1 VSKKEKKS
9 YEVTEDLDDVT
20 SWYSYLYKIHE
31 VKVKLLKKLKVDIL
45 DGIIDEISNMEGE
58 EIADIVDPLEDVDK
72 IIKNLRKLD
81 KDLKKDEKA
90 EYLSFLSLDTITSVC
105 KRAKV
110 PCSEIVDELEKF
122 AKELERKR
130 KKLDKIRDVVDVAY
144 EFQPI
149 KENKEKDLQLQLYQ
163 YLTAKL
169 PKRTIETEKAIG
181 GYKIDISIDD
191 KIGIEIKYPKSN
203 SDLQRLVGQ
212 IAVYSKYLDYVLPVI
227 FAKKRSLDLVNFVHE
242 IERNDNVKAI
252 VKKPAEDD

>member
-1 VSKKEKKS
+1 V
-9 YEVTEDLDDVT
+9 
-20 SWYSYLYKIHE
+20 HE
-31 VKVKLLKKLKVDIL
+31 VKVKLLKRLKVEIL
-45 DGIIDEISNMEGE
+45 DEIIDEINNMEGE

-81 KDLKKDEKA
+81 KDLKKDEKV
-90 EYLSFLSLDTITSVC
+90 EYLSFLSLDTIKSVC
-105 KRAKV
+105 KRAKL
-110 PCSEIVDELEKF
+110 PYSELVDEVEKY
-122 AKELERKR
+122 AKELEKKRRKF
-130 KKLDKIRDVVDVAY
+130 DKIKDVVDVIH

-149 KENKEKDLQLQLYQ
+149 KEKKEKDLQLQLYQ

-169 PKRTIETEKAIG
+169 HKRTIETEKTIG

-227 FAKKRSLDLVNFVHE
+227 FAKKRSLDLVNFIYE
-242 IERNDNVKAI
+242 IEKNDNVKAI
-252 VKKPAEDD
+252 VKKPEED